1 MSIELVTGH
10 AGSAHVTSAQDGR
23 LNAAA
28 WGGGKYVLPLQAQFA
43 ITVDS
48 ANQVTVATG
57 DALLE
62 GRHVTS
68 EAPTTLAV
76 DSGTQGMKRNDL
88 VCIVYAKDGSGV
100 ESAAL
105 QVVKGTETS
114 GTPTDPA
121 IPSGSILAG
130 DSACAMALWRLPI
143 NGITLGEP
151 EQLYSVADE
160 LSANENATYTL
171 GYTSSTRAIALTGA
185 GGGASSQAV
194 LPVADGGT
202 FGLVKTG
209 SGISN
214 SGGAISV
221 PVVSSTT
228 DGLMTPIQRAKLNNL
243 SDHVGTASGGFMGF
257 GYQNSSGSVYLYFP
271 VNAIGKT
278 NVWVD
283 SIGALTLS
291 GNGTSA
297 NVSPS
302 LSSVSAALRNGGA
315 LLELSF
321 SASVTSVGVRETLTA
336 WCSSMSVSFS

>member
-185 GGGASSQAV
+185 GGGA
-194 LPVADGGT
+194 
-202 FGLVKTG
+202 
-209 SGISN
+209 
-214 SGGAISV
+214 ISV